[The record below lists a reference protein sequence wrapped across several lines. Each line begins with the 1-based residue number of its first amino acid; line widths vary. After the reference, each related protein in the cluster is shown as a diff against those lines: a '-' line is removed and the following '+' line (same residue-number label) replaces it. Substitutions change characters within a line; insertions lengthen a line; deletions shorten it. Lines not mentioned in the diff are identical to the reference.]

1 MAMLNWY
8 EQARENLQLRGLADR
23 TVQAYLR
30 EIRKI
35 SDHYQECDPRA
46 LSEAQVREYILH
58 RRNVDKLSAAS
69 LRILYSA
76 FKHYYLD
83 IQGQTWK
90 LLEMVRAKREKKLPV
105 VLTQDEVTRIINAV
119 STLHNHTFLW
129 TLYSCGL
136 RLQEGLHLQVR
147 DIDSKR
153 MMLHVHRGKGAK
165 ERYVPIPVA
174 TLKRLRRYW
183 RTHRKRIMRLEPFEF
198 IRRFLQHVL
207 PKGFQRLRHYGFC
220 SPASNMDHETLCTL
234 VQLAYAFNLHEPNST
249 PDKFHCPKPICPLCG
264 GTMTPCKIMPP
275 SPKQMRPE
283 TNDPQK
289 PPGG

>member
-1 MAMLNWY
+1 MLNWY
-8 EQARENLQLRGLADR
+8 EQAREDLQLRGLADR

-30 EIRKI
+30 EIRKV
-35 SDHYQECDPRA
+35 SDHYQECDPRT
-46 LSEAQVREYILH
+46 LTESQVREYILH

-183 RTHRKRIMRLEPFEF
+183 RTHRNPLLLFPARGRGGDKAPTTQSPMHYSSVQGALRYALRDLGIKKHVRPHTFRHSYATHLLEAGVHIRAVQQYLGHSNIDTTMIYLHLTSTGQADAVERI
-198 IRRFLQHVL
+198 
-207 PKGFQRLRHYGFC
+207 
-220 SPASNMDHETLCTL
+220 
-234 VQLAYAFNLHEPNST
+234 NL
-249 PDKFHCPKPICPLCG
+249 LMG
-264 GTMTPCKIMPP
+264 G
-275 SPKQMRPE
+275 E
-283 TNDPQK
+283 
-289 PPGG
+289 

>member
-183 RTHRKRIMRLEPFEF
+183 RTHRNPLLLFPARGRGGDKAPTTQSPMHYSSVQGALRYALRDLGIKKHVRPHTFRHSYATHLLEAGVHIRAVQQYLGHSNIDTTMIYLHLTSTGQADAVKRI
-198 IRRFLQHVL
+198 
-207 PKGFQRLRHYGFC
+207 
-220 SPASNMDHETLCTL
+220 
-234 VQLAYAFNLHEPNST
+234 NL
-249 PDKFHCPKPICPLCG
+249 LMG
-264 GTMTPCKIMPP
+264 G
-275 SPKQMRPE
+275 E
-283 TNDPQK
+283 
-289 PPGG
+289 